1 MSAVALLSRPTDL
14 RRHYR
19 QLVAAPTSHKVLLGL
34 AGPVALGGVCLLADV
49 PPAAGLLV
57 WLLGLS
63 VVTDLLWRRI
73 FNWIT
78 APAAGLTLALQ
89 LLAMLVPGVT
99 AATRLPDPLTSLAG
113 FGLCL
118 GLMLLL
124 YFAFRGGEGD
134 VKLVAVLGAVL
145 GPRDGIETAVG
156 GYLLAALVAL
166 GILGFRTARRFTAG
180 VKPARPST
188 AGTLPMAPFF
198 AAAAVICQPAF
209 GGV

>member
-1 MSAVALLSRPTDL
+1 MSAVALLTRPPDL
-14 RRHYR
+14 RHLYR
-19 QLVAAPTSHKVLLGL
+19 RLIAAPTSHKVLLGL
-34 AGPVALGGVCLLADV
+34 AGPVAFGGVCLLADL

-57 WLLGLS
+57 WLVGVA

-73 FNWIT
+73 FNWVT
-78 APAAGLTLALQ
+78 APAAGLMLAFQ
-89 LLAMLVPGVT
+89 LLALLVPGVT
-99 AATRLPDPLTSLAG
+99 AATRLPDPLTALAG

-145 GPRDGIETAVG
+145 GPRDGLETAVG
-156 GYLLAALVAL
+156 GYLLAAVVAL
-166 GILGFRTARRFTAG
+166 GILGYRAVRRLTTGVRPARRF
-180 VKPARPST
+180 T

-198 AAAAVICQPAF
+198 ASAALLCQPAF